1 MSLVVRTTMG
11 KTACQATSTTFCQK
25 ENCSNPL
32 EVIPETGKT
41 ITPVRKET
49 WSTRYMRMR
58 ARKKLGMA
66 RPK

>member
-1 MSLVVRTTMG
+1 MMRENPAMSLVVRTTMG

-41 ITPVRKET
+41 ITPVRK
-49 WSTRYMRMR
+49 
-58 ARKKLGMA
+58 
-66 RPK
+66 